1 MRDKTFP
8 ATGHEEIRYIKLGAG
23 KTNTDEFCIENNVAY
38 IGFGTSDESLFQFAQ
53 SGNWESFKS
62 LTYERDRQGSERA
75 RRQRATSAT
84 NQVRAFFECDE
95 KTLWITFFAGLLYY
109 GRFSSATTP
118 SIDSCLGGCTRPLGV
133 GWSCEDA
140 NKKQLKI
147 ENLSGNLTKVRGFQ
161 GTSCVL
167 DRNQKRYILTRLSG
181 KVPPYINQMEL
192 ARESMVEAVKQAI
205 KALHP
210 KDFEVLVEII
220 FSRSW
225 RRIGQAGGVEKFVDI
240 IFEDPLN
247 PHQRIAVQVKSQT
260 SLKQIEEYCEDRQ
273 IERYAKFFFAFHTT
287 DGRELVAKAGLPEN
301 VEIIDGDRL
310 ADLVVDSGLVHWLKE
325 KTS

>member
-1 MRDKTFP
+1 MTD
-8 ATGHEEIRYIKLGAG
+8 HDEIRYIKLGAG
-23 KTNTDEFCIENNVAY
+23 AASTDELCIKSNVAY
-38 IGFGTSDESLFQFAQ
+38 IGFGTSEDILFSLAQ
-53 SGNWESFKS
+53 SGDWERFKS

-95 KTLWITFFAGLLYY
+95 RTLWITFFAGLLYY
-109 GRFSSATTP
+109 GSFTGCVTP
-118 SIDSCLGGCTRPLGV
+118 SLDFDLVGCTRPLGM
-133 GWSCEDA
+133 GWHCEDA

-161 GTSCVL
+161 GTSCAL
-167 DRNQKRYILTRLSG
+167 DQDQKRYILTRLSG
-181 KVPPYINQMEL
+181 KVPPYINQIDR
-192 ARESMVEAVKQAI
+192 ARESMAEAVKQAI

-273 IERYAKFFFAFHTT
+273 IERYAKFFFAFHTP
-287 DGRELVAKAGLPEN
+287 DSRELVAKAGLPEN